1 MTTQLIKRATLQGE
15 KAKLPKGIA
24 WICKKHKTFGDSFNI
39 NCAVCGYPKTPLAKQ
54 KGTNLPSKQ
63 EAVTN
68 LEYKLEIIKGY
79 NEEKLKL
86 IETMK
91 AMGQNDFYNQSTPRI
106 KERLEVIDKILLNY
120 LEVYVG
126 RK

>member
-1 MTTQLIKRATLQGE
+1 MTAN
-15 KAKLPKGIA
+15 P
-24 WICKKHKTFGDSFNI
+24 
-39 NCAVCGYPKTPLAKQ
+39 
-54 KGTNLPSKQ
+54 PSKQ
-63 EAVTN
+63 EAVAN

-91 AMGQNDFYNQSTPRI
+91 AMGKNDFYNQSTPRI

-120 LEVYVG
+120 LEG
-126 RK
+126 K